1 MLPYHFSQFANCDE
15 LLSLIQTVANLTE
28 FANTSPISPMLIRD
42 LCWFWERFSKVY
54 LLFWV
59 EGLNK
64 KTPKIL
70 QELLSAE
77 SNKNQLSEVCQVV
90 FKNVYQLFE
99 TCILKYSH
107 EEQVCVSAAN
117 MLYNV
122 CSGRPDR
129 IKYLEP
135 LLVGLCHD
143 FSKNIAQTV
152 NAKAS
157 NQNSGNQAW
166 HSKLSPTS
174 SRAVI
179 SSLIQISF
187 TDLNLTNK
195 YWGCGENS
203 IFHDF
208 SKFLTS
214 FPNQLLSSKNV
225 QSTTISKY
233 LFHFGMV
240 DFLIGCVDSVAPDNV
255 TTIYQLITPFL
266 MNAPEFIN
274 RVRAHRETVNLI
286 LEFLNS
292 TCYRVSQYLKF
303 KEMAIF
309 NECLLKSLQA
319 LQGNLA
325 TASGREVEEENF
337 QDLIY
342 VMDILDNL
350 LTNGFLDFD
359 DTDANLG
366 ISNME
371 ATSIASNCGDT
382 ARSKSNKLSS
392 EYFENSSWNSKKCH
406 FLIPNVLY
414 SDLRSQSCNP
424 SYERKF
430 VGTSGPE

>member
-1 MLPYHFSQFANCDE
+1 MLPYQFSEFANCDE

-64 KTPKIL
+64 KAPKIL

-166 HSKLSPTS
+166 HSKLTPTS

-303 KEMAIF
+303 KEMATF

-382 ARSKSNKLSS
+382 ARSKSNKLLS
-392 EYFENSSWNSKKCH
+392 EYFENSSRNSKKNT
-406 FLIPNVLY
+406 FFNSKRAVL
-414 SDLRSQSCNP
+414 
-424 SYERKF
+424 
-430 VGTSGPE
+430 